1 MSESTLMV
9 LAVVGT
15 CAFIFVAS
23 IALAPVIRK
32 LRRAQ
37 GVDDGPEPPMSQ
49 QARTIAIICVGSA
62 TATLLMAFADGSLV
76 LYVAAGAVF
85 VVMMALVLR
94 LSIRDGRAAR
104 EAHRRQ
110 SPTGLG
116 SSM

>member
-1 MSESTLMV
+1 MSEPTLMV

-32 LRRAQ
+32 SRRAQ
-37 GVDDGPEPPMSQ
+37 GVDVGPEPPMSK

-110 SPTGLG
+110 GPTGVG

>member
-23 IALAPVIRK
+23 IALAPAIRNW
-32 LRRAQ
+32 RRAQ
-37 GVDDGPEPPMSQ
+37 GIDDGPEPPMSK

-62 TATLLMAFADGSLV
+62 TATLLLAFADGSLV

-85 VVMMALVLR
+85 VAMMALVLR
-94 LSIRDGRAAR
+94 LSLRDGREAR
-104 EAHRRQ
+104 EAHRRH
-110 SPTGLG
+110 SSTGLG
-116 SSM
+116 SST